1 MRWPR
6 RCSRK
11 IAKHFWAM
19 RSAVVTGGQGFI
31 GRHLVSALRQR
42 GVKVTTVGRR
52 PSVDAGHI
60 DTGHIVVEEDS
71 WGTPAL
77 DHVLQQVAPDCI
89 FHMAGRARGTPAEL
103 IGANLGL
110 LQGLLQSLRRTA
122 LQPQLVIAGSAA
134 EYGSAIRDGEPI
146 RETLTCAPLSPYG
159 ASKQAQTRAALAY
172 ADATGASVLV
182 ARIFNALG
190 PNMPV
195 HLAIGDFA
203 RQIAAMPRSHG
214 TLRVGNIDVRRD
226 MIDVEHIG
234 TLLWEL
240 AENPDAH
247 GVVNVCSG
255 RAPPLRDLVEM
266 LIAGCGRKVDI
277 EVDWARVR
285 GNEPRTIVG
294 STELLVGLGCPP
306 PATDF
311 PALMARVRRAMEES
325 AALTS

>member
-1 MRWPR
+1 
-6 RCSRK
+6 
-11 IAKHFWAM
+11 M

-31 GRHLVSALRQR
+31 GRHVVEALRRR

-52 PSVDAGHI
+52 PSADI
-60 DTGHIVVEEDS
+60 GHIVVDEES

-77 DHVLQQVAPDCI
+77 DRVLQEVVPDCI
-89 FHMAGRARGTPAEL
+89 FHLAGRARGTPAEL
-103 IGANLGL
+103 IYANLGL
-110 LQGLLQSLRRTA
+110 LQGLLQSLRRIA

-190 PNMPV
+190 PNMPI

-203 RQIAAMPRSHG
+203 RQIVAMPRSHG

-234 TLLWEL
+234 TLLWQL

-306 PATDF
+306 PPTDF